1 MNAFIESPEA
11 ISVIF
16 KISRCLHL
24 PNSHILLL
32 GSPGSG
38 KREYLQLSAILNNLI
53 IIEPDIKKFGDRSG
67 FRQSLRAA
75 LKAAVMKK
83 DKLIFLVSDEIHQDL
98 LYQDYLN
105 FYEFEM
111 MQDEEFMNSLIQI
124 YKTNVE
130 NN

>member
-1 MNAFIESPEA
+1 
-11 ISVIF
+11 
-16 KISRCLHL
+16 
-24 PNSHILLL
+24 
-32 GSPGSG
+32 
-38 KREYLQLSAILNNLI
+38 
-53 IIEPDIKKFGDRSG
+53 
-67 FRQSLRAA
+67 
-75 LKAAVMKK
+75 MKK